1 MNAARIIR
9 SQIVPGVETGAVQVD
24 WSDGIEVLFNVNDL
38 QEVLAVASDEPQP
51 LEIPNSEIERRI
63 VVSRSSAQCTVKG
76 CGA

>member
-1 MNAARIIR
+1 MNARIIR
-9 SQIVPGVETGAVQVD
+9 SQIVPGVEVGAVQVD
-24 WSDGIEVLFNVNDL
+24 WSDGVEVLFNVNDL
-38 QEVLAVASDEPQP
+38 RQVLAVASDEPDS